1 MALVI
6 KAKTNPKLIYSYI
19 NSQKKI
25 KDSIQSLEND
35 SGILITDRLGIT
47 NLLNNQF
54 HKVFSTPIKDAIFP
68 NLTINAPPC
77 DIIPEVVFSCEAVKK
92 ILNKLNI
99 TKSPGGD
106 GLHPLILKVC
116 SDSFSIHLSYIF
128 IESFKNSEVPAQW
141 KCASICPIYK
151 NKGKK
156 TDPSSYRPISLTVL
170 PCKSMESLVKEVMSQ
185 HLETHN
191 LINSNQHGF
200 VKHKSCVTNLLEAL
214 DMISEVIHRGFS
226 IDLIFLDFAKAF
238 DMVSHDGLLHKLKFY
253 GFSNNIINW
262 ISAFLKGRKQKVVLG
277 DVESDW
283 KDVLSG
289 VPQGSVLGPLLFIV
303 YINDMPTLL
312 THVCKLFADDSKLI
326 GLICNKQDSINL
338 QSDIDLLVQWAQDW
352 SMLFNDEKCKVM
364 YIGNKKRTKH
374 IYSIK
379 SSTNLVPHILQE
391 TPAEK
396 DLGVYISNNLKW
408 RTQVDH
414 AVQKA
419 NSVLGSLKRSFSCW
433 TKISLKI
440 LYTVFVRP
448 HLEYANT
455 VWCPYLKHDIRALER
470 VQRRATKLVPEL
482 KYLDYSTRLKLLGLT
497 TLKSRRE
504 RGDLIQYYKLVNKVN
519 IIDWFHPNALTN
531 SLLSSGPASGTRG
544 HNLRLK
550 GQLIRNCP
558 ARANYFTNR
567 IVNSWNSLPLEVIS
581 AECVNTFKNRYD
593 KYKNN
598 LEMRI
603 VSESGQTH

>member
-1 MALVI
+1 M
-6 KAKTNPKLIYSYI
+6 
-19 NSQKKI
+19 
-25 KDSIQSLEND
+25 
-35 SGILITDRLGIT
+35 
-47 NLLNNQF
+47 
-54 HKVFSTPIKDAIFP
+54 
-68 NLTINAPPC
+68 
-77 DIIPEVVFSCEAVKK
+77 
-92 ILNKLNI
+92 
-99 TKSPGGD
+99 
-106 GLHPLILKVC
+106 
-116 SDSFSIHLSYIF
+116 
-128 IESFKNSEVPAQW
+128 
-141 KCASICPIYK
+141 
-151 NKGKK
+151 
-156 TDPSSYRPISLTVL
+156 
-170 PCKSMESLVKEVMSQ
+170 
-185 HLETHN
+185 
-191 LINSNQHGF
+191 
-200 VKHKSCVTNLLEAL
+200 
-214 DMISEVIHRGFS
+214 
-226 IDLIFLDFAKAF
+226 
-238 DMVSHDGLLHKLKFY
+238 
-253 GFSNNIINW
+253 
-262 ISAFLKGRKQKVVLG
+262 
-277 DVESDW
+277 
-283 KDVLSG
+283 LSG

-326 GLICNKQDSINL
+326 GLIRNKQDSINL

-519 IIDWFHPNALTN
+519 NIDWFHPNALTN
-531 SLLSSGPASGTRG
+531 PLLSSRPASGTRG